1 MDADFDLSRLDEIPD
16 FVAAPAPPR
25 AAPAP
30 RPAAGLAGPARD
42 ALRKQ
47 RALAVTAAVV
57 WLVAQV
63 ATLGLRTDLDKLGKV
78 YPLVQ
83 IGGPALLAAAAL
95 ALAAWPSRDGLGASS
110 RTLGAVAWGA
120 IAALAA
126 ATIVLPLPFDYTP
139 PPGSIPTVPWALVCA
154 DIVLVMGALPL
165 AIFAAAWRRSFP
177 AASSARTAAL
187 GAAAGLG
194 AVTSMHLHCENIFAY
209 HVVVAHM
216 IPAALLAAAGA
227 FVLHRITRA

>member
-83 IGGPALLAAAAL
+83 IAGPALLAAAAL
-95 ALAAWPSRDGLGASS
+95 ALAAWPSRDGLAPPHAPSAPSRGARSPRS
-110 RTLGAVAWGA
+110 
-120 IAALAA
+120 
-126 ATIVLPLPFDYTP
+126 P
-139 PPGSIPTVPWALVCA
+139 PPRSSSPSVRLHASPGLDPPVPWALVCA